1 MQGASKKERD
11 GHAHKHSHTHTLT
24 SRSSLVNT
32 ATWLRSE
39 DTDLEQWYWYKK
51 EEGFLFS
58 KAFRSVLGLASLL
71 FRGNRGCSG
80 GGGKIFRGK
89 KLTQRQC
96 SAVVKNERSYTCN
109 PSTCLHFVDKGNE
122 VHFIQTDIYVHTHTY
137 IQTYTH
143 ICVHTHMH
151 AYIRT
156 YIHTCV
162 FTCMHAYKHTYIIHT
177 YIHTNMNACMHT
189 YIYIYS

>member
-1 MQGASKKERD
+1 MERVWWHAVWNVWLNESAGSPNNLKKNAWTAQLICSLYKREWISDRIPGPFAALAGLVLQGASKKERD

-80 GGGKIFRGK
+80 GGGQKFRGK
-89 KLTQRQC
+89 E
-96 SAVVKNERSYTCN
+96 VN
-109 PSTCLHFVDKGNE
+109 PTS
-122 VHFIQTDIYVHTHTY
+122 
-137 IQTYTH
+137 
-143 ICVHTHMH
+143 M
-151 AYIRT
+151 
-156 YIHTCV
+156 
-162 FTCMHAYKHTYIIHT
+162 
-177 YIHTNMNACMHT
+177 
-189 YIYIYS
+189 